1 MRVEIHP
8 PEHIRCT
15 SDCLGFEGFRVV
27 VVELPD
33 EGEAGSG
40 QRGHPGFWFACRPV
54 REKGRTLLTFSEN
67 AESVLMSRISSIIPP
82 NRAFRLSW
90 RQAAGRVGTFEV
102 HPRFFEKVLSRS
114 GIAAADFCRVPP
126 PRFAINGQ
134 VDWLC
139 QLLMQE
145 AEQGC
150 PSGGPYFESLASAL
164 LIAVASQVDRRFAEA
179 GNLDAQHQR
188 IQKAVSFMD
197 ANFASKMSREEV
209 ASVAGLSPF
218 HFSRLFHALVG
229 LSPHQYLLRCR
240 LKRAQKLLSA
250 DEECSFAD
258 VAADTGFAD
267 QAHFARHFRRTFG
280 KSPLEFRRAH
290 KQTKLR
296 AQTF

>member
-8 PEHIRCT
+8 PEHIRFT
-15 SDCLGFEGFRVV
+15 SDRLGFEGFRVV

-40 QRGHPGFWFACRPV
+40 KRGHPRFWFACRPV
-54 REKGRTLLTFSEN
+54 REKSRTLLTFQES

-90 RQAAGRVGTFEV
+90 RQAGGRVGTFEV
-102 HPRFFEKVLSRS
+102 HPRFLEKVLCQSE
-114 GIAAADFCRVPP
+114 IAAANFFRVPH
-126 PRFAINGQ
+126 PRFAIDRR

-145 AEQGC
+145 TEQGC
-150 PSGGPYFESLASAL
+150 PGGCSYFEGLASAL
-164 LIAVASQVDRRFAEA
+164 LIAVASQIDPRLADA
-179 GNLDAQHQR
+179 GHLDAQHRR
-188 IQKAVSFMD
+188 IQEAVVFIE
-197 ANFASKMSREEV
+197 ANFASNMSREEV
-209 ASVAGLSPF
+209 ARVAGLSPS

-229 LSPHQYLLRCR
+229 LAPHQYLLRCR
-240 LKRAQKLLSA
+240 LRNAQELLSRS
-250 DEECSFAD
+250 EERSIAET
-258 VAADTGFAD
+258 AAETGFAD
-267 QAHFARHFRRTFG
+267 QAHFSRHFRSAFG
-280 KSPLEFRRAH
+280 KSPQEFRQAH